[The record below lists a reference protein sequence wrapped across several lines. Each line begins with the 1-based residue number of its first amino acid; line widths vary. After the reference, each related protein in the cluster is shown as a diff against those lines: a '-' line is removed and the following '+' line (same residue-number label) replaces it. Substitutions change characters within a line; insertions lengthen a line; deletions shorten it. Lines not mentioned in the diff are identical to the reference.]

1 MKKIFAIFIYF
12 LILEFLF
19 FIIVLPDHHD
29 IEMMGYDSFMYVDYP
44 PQMFNLSYL
53 THWHLRHPIMAIFY
67 LPAILIDYLLSAFD
81 IHIRWILF
89 VLNTNVYM
97 TSSMIL
103 LYRLLIKL
111 NVDHLISIFSVV
123 LFCSF
128 AHIILLSIQVES
140 YVVSMFFLLLMLN
153 MYIHGKKSVLIDN
166 LLFAGLAGTTSTNGI
181 KLFMVFAYQSKSIK
195 EFLRRCFSSILF
207 VVFLYYQVY
216 IIFMNEFLYSINRQ
230 SMFSLITHWN
240 IVGQV

>member
-195 EFLRRCFSSILF
+195 EFLRRCFSSIFICGIFILPGLYNFYERVF
-207 VVFLYYQVY
+207 VQHQSAKYVFTSVY
-216 IIFMNEFLYSINRQ
+216 
-230 SMFSLITHWN
+230 
-240 IVGQV
+240 